1 MGDEGAMKFPV
12 PDKNNPN
19 LASKLASDKV
29 LFGECSRYALFAVHT
44 RFDAVQW
51 VVADAESP
59 DHTGLPRIVRQADTP
74 EQAVAGL
81 Q

>member
-1 MGDEGAMKFPV
+1 MKFPTA
-12 PDKNNPN
+12 DKNNP
-19 LASKLASDKV
+19 AFAGRLASDKV

-44 RFDAVQW
+44 RGDSVQW
-51 VVADAESP
+51 FVADAESA
-59 DHTGLPRIVRQADTP
+59 DDMGLPRIVRQAATP